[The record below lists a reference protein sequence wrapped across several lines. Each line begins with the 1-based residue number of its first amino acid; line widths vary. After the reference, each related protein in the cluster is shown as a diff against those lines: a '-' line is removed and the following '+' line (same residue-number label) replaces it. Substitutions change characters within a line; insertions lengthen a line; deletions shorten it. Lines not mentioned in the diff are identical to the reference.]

1 MAATQY
7 IGARYVPLF
16 YENSD
21 GTPEWRAGV
30 AYEPLTI
37 VTYNGN
43 SYTSKIPVPASV
55 GNPSSNDRYWA
66 STGVYNQQVENL
78 RLQVE
83 ELQTQADETEANTN
97 ALISHSFDPR
107 LTNRKIVIITDSYG
121 IPQDQGMTVWTTIFK
136 NHLSLTEG
144 VNCFTYAQGG
154 AGFANG
160 QFLHVLQSYTPEDVS
175 ASEIT
180 DVFVAGGC
188 NDYGQT
194 ESDVRAA
201 IAAFKTACNAKYP
214 NALITLATI
223 GHTKQQ
229 TYRDASLIQ
238 QRSYNDAVSRGIRVI
253 TGTENAL
260 HRVNMFYDDVHP
272 NSVGADRLGVAA
284 AAAFVNGSVTVFD
297 YQDVTLTAKTGF
309 TLGTGNYRMSQH
321 GNNIIFSGDN
331 RTYFMGNG
339 FVATVSGGVQYNTVY
354 AIADIS
360 DNSLVVGNGEQQS
373 SWPISGFL
381 QSSGNVYPFTGIMEI
396 FDNDLYFAINSVSGG
411 NTQQLAETVRIIPW
425 AVTAVFDAALC

>member
-7 IGARYVPLF
+7 VGARYVPLF

-55 GNPSSNDRYWA
+55 GNPSSNNRYWA

-78 RLQVE
+78 RVQVE
-83 ELQTQADETEANTN
+83 ALQEQADTTEENTN
-97 ALISHSFDPR
+97 SLMAHSFDPR
-107 LTNRKIVIITDSYG
+107 LTGRKVVIITDSYG
-121 IPQDQGMTVWTTIFK
+121 IPQDQGHTVWTTIFK
-136 NHLSLTEG
+136 NHLSLTED
-144 VNCFTYAQGG
+144 VNCFTYARGG

-160 QFLHVLQSYTPEDVS
+160 EWLNVLQNNTPDIDL
-175 ASEIT
+175 SEIT

-194 ESDVRAA
+194 ESDILSA
-201 IAAFKTACNAKYP
+201 ISAFRSASLAKYP
-214 NALITLATI
+214 NALITIATI

-229 TYRDASLIQ
+229 NYRDAAIQ
-238 QRSYNDAVSRGIRVI
+238 QMRAYYNAISRGVRVL

-260 HRVNMFYDDVHP
+260 HRLDMYYDDVHP
-272 NSVGADRLGVAA
+272 NSLGADRIGVAA
-284 AAAFVNGSVTVFD
+284 ACAFINGSVTVTD
-297 YQDVTLTAKTGF
+297 YQDLTLTAKTGF
-309 TLGTGNYRMSQH
+309 TLGTGNYRMTQH
-321 GNNIIFSGDN
+321 GNIITFSGDN

-339 FVATVSGGVQYNTVY
+339 FVANVAGGVQYNTVY
-354 AIADIS
+354 PFATLS
-360 DNSLVVGNGEQQS
+360 NNSLVLGNSEQQA
-373 SWPISGFL
+373 SWPIVGFL

-396 FDNDLYFAINSVSGG
+396 FGGELYFALTSVAGG
-411 NTQQLAETVRIIPW
+411 NSQVLSETVRIVPQ
-425 AVTAVFDAALC
+425 AVTANFDAALC

>member
-7 IGARYVPLF
+7 VGARYVPLF

-43 SYTSKIPVPASV
+43 SYTSKIPVPANI
-55 GNPSSNDRYWA
+55 GNPSANNRYWA

-78 RLQVE
+78 RVQVE
-83 ELQTQADETEANTN
+83 ELQEQADTTEANTN
-97 ALISHSFDPR
+97 ALMAHSFDPR
-107 LTNRKIVIITDSYG
+107 LTGRKIVIITDSYG
-121 IPQDQGMTVWTTIFK
+121 VPQDQGLTVWTTIFK

-144 VNCFTYAQGG
+144 VNCFTYAKGG

-160 QFLHVLQSYTPEDVS
+160 EWLNVLQNNTPDIDL
-175 ASEIT
+175 SEIT

-188 NDYGQT
+188 NDYGQSET
-194 ESDVRAA
+194 DILTA
-201 IAAFKTACNAKYP
+201 ISAFRTACLAKYP
-214 NALITLATI
+214 NALITIATI

-229 TYRDASLIQ
+229 SYRDASLQ
-238 QRSYNDAVSRGIRVI
+238 QMRAYYNAISRGIRVL

-260 HRVNMFYDDVHP
+260 HRMDMYYDDVHP
-272 NSVGADRLGVAA
+272 NSVGADRVGVAA
-284 AAAFVNGSVTVFD
+284 ACAFINGSVTVND
-297 YQDVTLTAKTGF
+297 YQDLTLTAKTGF

-321 GNNIIFSGDN
+321 GNIITFSGDN

-354 AIADIS
+354 PFATLS
-360 DNSLVVGNGEQQS
+360 NNSLVVGNAEQQA
-373 SWPISGFL
+373 SWPIVGFL

-396 FDNDLYFAINSVSGG
+396 FNGELYFALTSVSGG
-411 NTQQLAETVRIIPW
+411 NSQALAETVRIIPQ
-425 AVTAVFDAALC
+425 AVTANFDAALC